1 MGLKKLMPSRDLR
14 CGISGLIGGSGASN
28 LVSVPL
34 GANVSISGVRVIVA
48 AASLLVISVVCLSAV
63 GVSVT
68 VLSGL
73 VCVSAQAVAGTISS
87 AVGCLDGTSA

>member
-1 MGLKKLMPSRDLR
+1 M
-14 CGISGLIGGSGASN
+14 
-28 LVSVPL
+28 
-34 GANVSISGVRVIVA
+34 IVA